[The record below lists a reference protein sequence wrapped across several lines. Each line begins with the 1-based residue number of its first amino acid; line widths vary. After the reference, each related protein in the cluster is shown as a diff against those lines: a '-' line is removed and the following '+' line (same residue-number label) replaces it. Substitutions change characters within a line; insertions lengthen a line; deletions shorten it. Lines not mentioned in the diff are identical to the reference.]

1 MTIAARAALLSAA
14 RSGTAGDHTT
24 ASKRDDSAL
33 RRRMLSVGVGN
44 WLRRLFSSS
53 REDEAAERE
62 EYGLP
67 ARDGVRDERTRFGS
81 FASAETAEAAEEG
94 LDELEAPRDPAP

>member
-1 MTIAARAALLSAA
+1 
-14 RSGTAGDHTT
+14 
-24 ASKRDDSAL
+24 
-33 RRRMLSVGVGN
+33 MLSVGVGN